1 MKNCGFDEVTSKQI
15 EERYHELYK
24 ESDIWV
30 KERIKEATV
39 NGYVTGAFGLRV
51 RTPMLIGAGSKLT
64 NLQAAESRTAGNA
77 LGQGW
82 GLLNNRAMNAV
93 LKRVDEAGLT
103 ESIYPIAA
111 IHDACYYMI
120 KNDAEIITWFN
131 KVVTEEA
138 RWQNHPDIAH
148 PLVGLEGQL
157 DLYFPSWATPLTLPE
172 KLNQEELINLCIN
185 HVKNL
190 II

>member
-1 MKNCGFDEVTSKQI
+1 MKNCGFDEVTAKQI
-15 EERYHELYK
+15 EERYHELYLV
-24 ESDIWV
+24 SDIWV
-30 KERIKEATV
+30 QNRINQAKV
-39 NGYVTGAFGLRV
+39 DGYVTGAFGLRV

-120 KNDAEIITWFN
+120 KNDATLITWFN

-157 DLYFPSWATPLTLPE
+157 DLFFPNWANPLTLPE
-172 KLNQEELINLCIN
+172 NLNQEELINLCIN
-185 HVKNL
+185 HVKE
-190 II
+190 

>member
-1 MKNCGFDEVTSKQI
+1 MKNCGFDEVTAKQI

-24 ESDIWV
+24 ESDIWI

-111 IHDACYYMI
+111 VHDCCYYMI

-172 KLNQEELINLCIN
+172 NLNQEELINLCIN
-185 HVKNL
+185 HVKE
-190 II
+190 

>member
-1 MKNCGFDEVTSKQI
+1 MKNCGFDEVTAKQI

-51 RTPMLIGAGSKLT
+51 RTPMLKGAGSKLT

-138 RWQNHPDIAH
+138 RWQNHPDITH

-157 DLYFPSWATPLTLPE
+157 DLYFPSWANPLTLPE
-172 KLNQEELINLCIN
+172 NLNQEELINLCIN
-185 HVKNL
+185 HNKEL
-190 II
+190 KK

>member
-1 MKNCGFDEVTSKQI
+1 MKNCGFTEESAKQV
-15 EERYHELYK
+15 EKAYHELYAV
-24 ESDIWV
+24 SDAWV
-30 KERIKEATV
+30 LSHINQAKID
-39 NGYVTGAFGLRV
+39 GYVTGAFGLRV
-51 RTPMLIGAGSKLT
+51 RTPMLLGSGSKLT

-103 ESIYPIAA
+103 DSIYPIAA
-111 IHDACYYMI
+111 IHDSCYYMI
-120 KNDAEIITWFN
+120 KNNAEIITWFN

-172 KLNQEELINLCIN
+172 DLNQEELINLCIN
-185 HVKNL
+185 HVKE
-190 II
+190 

>member
-1 MKNCGFDEVTSKQI
+1 MKNCGFDEVTAKQI

-93 LKRVDEAGLT
+93 LKRVDEAGLA

-111 IHDACYYMI
+111 IH
-120 KNDAEIITWFN
+120 
-131 KVVTEEA
+131 
-138 RWQNHPDIAH
+138 
-148 PLVGLEGQL
+148 
-157 DLYFPSWATPLTLPE
+157 
-172 KLNQEELINLCIN
+172 
-185 HVKNL
+185 
-190 II
+190 